1 MPKISNN
8 PISVADWGIINADMS
23 IANNAMKKENDL
35 AMLNMAGYHYAQA
48 IEKTLKGLVKANN
61 ERSRCF
67 GTHDLCFIVVE
78 TELCCPGFIQKF
90 PYIAHNATELS
101 SANGIRYGNKTIRKM
116 DLNILAKEAQT
127 LVNVVET
134 ELINATGFS
143 KDKLKRE
150 AGIAIKKEASSLSF
164 DNNIP
169 NPNTEEK
176 PNVPFKEKP
185 KNKLN
190 NKQNKQKKSD
200 REL

>member
-61 ERSRCF
+61 EKSRCF

-101 SANGIRYGNKTIRKM
+101 SANGIRYGGKTIRRM
-116 DLNILAKEAQT
+116 DLNTLAKEAQM
-127 LVNVVET
+127 LVTTVEN
-134 ELINATGFS
+134 ELINTTGLS

-150 AGIAIKKEASSLSF
+150 AGIAIKKEASSLLL
-164 DNNIP
+164 DNNVP
-169 NPNTEEK
+169 NPNPEEK
-176 PNVPFKEKP
+176 SNVPFKGKS
-185 KNKLN
+185 N

-200 REL
+200 KEL